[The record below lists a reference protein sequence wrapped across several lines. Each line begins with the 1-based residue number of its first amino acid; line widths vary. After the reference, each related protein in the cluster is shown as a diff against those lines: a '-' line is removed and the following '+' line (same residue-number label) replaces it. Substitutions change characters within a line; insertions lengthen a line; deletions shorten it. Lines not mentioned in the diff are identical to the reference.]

1 MSAIFPGRYTARR
14 EGPFILFLIGMRVHR
29 PWAPW
34 EWLPVFSAMPGM
46 MREVAANPDS
56 GFLGAES
63 FISLTNPLIVQY
75 WKDFDSLLVYAHDRD
90 GKHFPAW
97 ARFNREVGP
106 AVVYTHP
113 WEIDPE
119 SPKLPGTHSYVR
131 FFNGVG
137 RRTMAAK
144 LARLARELPFAPLA
158 EVYAKELASDPTPD
172 AHALSAARPTR

>member
-1 MSAIFPGRYTARR
+1 MSATFPNTVFEGRTTARR

-29 PWAPW
+29 LWAPW

-75 WKDFDSLLVYAHDRD
+75 WKDFDSLLAYAHDRQ

-97 ARFNREVGP
+97 ARFNREVG
-106 AVVYTHP
+106 A
-113 WEIDPE
+113 
-119 SPKLPGTHSYVR
+119 
-131 FFNGVG
+131 NGRIG
-137 RRTMAAK
+137 IWHETYRIEAGACETIYANMPLTG
-144 LARLARELPFAPLA
+144 LARTRGSIHAKAEGRLAS
-158 EVYAKELASDPTPD
+158 AKE
-172 AHALSAARPTR
+172 RIRV